1 MCVILLIVA
10 RIIDSRQ
17 CRDPIVFE
25 QTRIAVDGEHD
36 IRVKGN
42 IRSNSAEFVRTALM
56 SGLGLALRSIWD
68 IGPELQRGELKVVLP
83 QYRGADTVAI
93 YAVYPCRDFMPTK
106 VNALI
111 EFLADLYGSEPYW
124 DKAYDGGRA
133 AARAVPKIDAG
144 VKIDASATVGAKIDV
159 GLKDVT
165 GKTVKVT
172 PRAQTVT
179 R

>member
-1 MCVILLIVA
+1 
-10 RIIDSRQ
+10 
-17 CRDPIVFE
+17 
-25 QTRIAVDGEHD
+25 
-36 IRVKGN
+36 
-42 IRSNSAEFVRTALM
+42 M

-124 DKAYDGGRA
+124 DKAYDANKAPQLSLKPSG
-133 AARAVPKIDAG
+133 KSDAG
-144 VKIDASATVGAKIDV
+144 LKNAKIASSS
-159 GLKDVT
+159 
-165 GKTVKVT
+165 
-172 PRAQTVT
+172 PRAPTMT